1 MNPRMPLAAC
11 LAAASLALLL
21 HPAAATAALFVPT
34 KTSDGA
40 DGACDE
46 RDCSLREAVVAAN
59 ALPGE
64 DVVLLAPGVYTLT
77 LAGDEDAALA
87 GDLDVSDDL
96 VLAGR
101 AALDT
106 IVDAGGIDRVI
117 ELSAGTSLEVRDVTL
132 RHGTAQGPG
141 GGIENGG
148 DLTLLRMV
156 LSGNR
161 SVGADGGGVFS
172 DASGASLTIRES
184 TVSHNSA
191 DGGDGGGIATG
202 EAAALANVTIAS
214 NAATGKGGGIYVF
227 ANSTTRIDN
236 ATIAGNAAQE
246 GGGLFAEISA
256 FTGLPPRIA
265 NSILATNAAPSA
277 PDCAGAVGTTWSLI
291 GDASGCIRPAGSN
304 DFAGSGGAPLDPKL
318 LALQEAG
325 GPTPTQPLQPGSPAL
340 DSASPEP
347 PGSGDP
353 ACLATDQRGV
363 DRPAGGRCDIG
374 AFEATTACVPGGG
387 VLCLNGGR
395 FSVRATFLTAGGS
408 SGAAR
413 AVTLTPDSGYFW
425 FFDPANVEVTVKV
438 LNGCALNQRYWVFSA
453 GMTNV
458 RVELTVTDT
467 ATGLTKTYTNPLG
480 RVYRTRLDT
489 AAFPTCG

>member
-1 MNPRMPLAAC
+1 MNRRTPLAAC

-40 DGACDE
+40 DGSCDE

-64 DVVLLAPGVYTLT
+64 DVVLLAPGVYALT

-87 GDLDVSDDL
+87 GDLDVTDDL
-96 VLAGR
+96 VLAGG

-117 ELSAGTSLEVRDVTL
+117 EIAAGASLEVRDVTL
-132 RHGTAQGPG
+132 RHGAANGPG
-141 GGIENGG
+141 GGIENAG

-172 DASGASLTIRES
+172 DSPAASLTIRES

-191 DGGDGGGIATG
+191 EGGDGGGIATG
-202 EAAALANVTIAS
+202 GAAGLANVTVAL
-214 NAATGKGGGIYVF
+214 NAATGTGGGIHVF

-236 ATIAGNAAQE
+236 ATIARNSAQE
-246 GGGLFAEISA
+246 GGGIFAESSA
-256 FTGLPPRIA
+256 FTGLPPRVA
-265 NSILATNAAPSA
+265 NSILATNTAPSS
-277 PDCAGAVGTTWSLI
+277 PDCSGAIATTWSLI
-291 GDASGCIRPAGSN
+291 GDASGCTRPSGSN
-304 DFAGSGGAPLDPKL
+304 DLAGSGGAPLDPKL
-318 LALQEAG
+318 FPLQEAG
-325 GPTPTQPLQPGSPAL
+325 GPTPTQPLEAGSPAI
-340 DSASPEP
+340 DAASPEP
-347 PGSGDP
+347 PGTGDP
-353 ACLATDQRGV
+353 ACLATDQRGA
-363 DRPAGGRCDIG
+363 DRPAGARCDIG
-374 AFEATTACVPGGG
+374 AFEVTTECVPGGG
-387 VLCLNGGR
+387 VLCLQDGR
-395 FSVRATFLTAGGS
+395 FAVRATFQTAGGL
-408 SGAAR
+408 SGTGR

-438 LNGCALNQRYWVFSA
+438 LDGCALNQRYWAFSA

-458 RVELTVTDT
+458 RVDLLVTDT
-467 ATGLTKTYTNPLG
+467 ATGVTKTYTNPLN

-489 AAFPTCG
+489 AAFPCG